1 MSETRSVECTAPD
14 IEEAI
19 AEGLKQLDVSREKVI
34 VEILEEPT
42 RGLLGIGA
50 RMARVRLTTT
60 MPPRSERE
68 EFVPSAV
75 REEQQHQARPQQ
87 QPSPARY
94 QPPLHDDDADYDD
107 EGDEEENEYME
118 GRAVVD
124 EAQLEAEAEAGL
136 ATLRELLGLMGV
148 SASIQVERA
157 TIDSRTGRS
166 PWVLHIQ
173 GSELGVL
180 IGHRGKTLAAL
191 QYVSRLIAS
200 RDLQQRAEFIVDVE
214 GYKAR
219 RQESLERMAHRM
231 AKEATRRRRTVEM
244 EPMPPNERRIIH
256 MALRDNPSVETVSR
270 GEGSRRRVTI
280 IPKR

>member
-42 RGLLGIGA
+42 RGLLGIGS

-60 MPPRSERE
+60 VPPRSERQ
-68 EFVPSAV
+68 EFVPSSV
-75 REEQQHQARPQQ
+75 RQEQNL
-87 QPSPARY
+87 SSDEDEDGGY
-94 QPPLHDDDADYDD
+94 DDDEDDYA
-107 EGDEEENEYME
+107 E
-118 GRAVVD
+118 GRVVVD
-124 EAQLEAEAEAGL
+124 ESQLESEAQAGL
-136 ATLRELLGLMGV
+136 KTLRELLDLMGV
-148 SASIQVERA
+148 SANVQVERA
-157 TIDSRTGRS
+157 NTDSRTGRA
-166 PWVLHIQ
+166 PWVLHIH
-173 GSELGVL
+173 GDDLGVL

-219 RQESLERMAHRM
+219 RQEALERMAHRM
-231 AKEATRRRRTVEM
+231 AKEALRRRRTVEM

-256 MALRDNPSVETVSR
+256 MALRDHPSVETVSK
-270 GEGSRRRVTI
+270 GEGNRRRVTI
-280 IPKR
+280 VPKR

>member
-1 MSETRSVECTAPD
+1 MCHRRCGNNNLSSRNRNRPIPRHHFSEDDGYDDEYEEDDENDYTETRSV
-14 IEEAI
+14 
-19 AEGLKQLDVSREKVI
+19 V
-34 VEILEEPT
+34 
-42 RGLLGIGA
+42 
-50 RMARVRLTTT
+50 
-60 MPPRSERE
+60 
-68 EFVPSAV
+68 
-75 REEQQHQARPQQ
+75 
-87 QPSPARY
+87 
-94 QPPLHDDDADYDD
+94 D
-107 EGDEEENEYME
+107 EG
-118 GRAVVD
+118 
-124 EAQLEAEAEAGL
+124 QLEAEAQAGL
-136 ATLRELLGLMGV
+136 STLRQLLGLMGV
-148 SASIQVERA
+148 SANVQVERA
-157 TIDSRTGRS
+157 LTDTRTGRS

-173 GSELGVL
+173 GSDLGVL

-219 RQESLERMAHRM
+219 RQESLERMAQRM
-231 AKEATRRRRTVEM
+231 AKEAMRRRRTVEM